1 MKKSSFNKVINNII
15 LLPSTSIGGFFINMR
30 TFGLI
35 GFPLSHSF
43 SKKFFSEKFEQ
54 EQIAN
59 CKYELF
65 PIAHADEIRDLI
77 ASNPLLCGLNVTI
90 PHKVNV
96 IPFLSEMDNAAKEIG
111 AVNCI
116 AINQGGETPILKGYN
131 TDAYGFAESLKPLLE
146 EQHQKALIFGDGG
159 AAKAVKYVLDQLR
172 IPYLV
177 VVRNPA
183 PNAIL
188 YSAITAEIMQEH
200 KLLINTT
207 PLGMLPNLVSYP
219 VIPYQFVTPQ
229 HLAYD
234 LVYNP
239 EETVFLAKAKE
250 KGAKI
255 KNGLEMLY
263 LQAERSWYIWNT

>member
-1 MKKSSFNKVINNII
+1 
-15 LLPSTSIGGFFINMR
+15 MR

-43 SKKFFSEKFEQ
+43 SKQFFTAKFEK
-54 EQIAN
+54 EQILDCSYA
-59 CKYELF
+59 LF
-65 PIAHADEIRDLI
+65 PMASADELPQLI
-77 ASNPLLCGLNVTI
+77 ADRPLLRGLNVTI

-96 IPFLSEMDNAAKEIG
+96 IPYLSAIDDAAKEIG

-116 AINQGGETPILKGYN
+116 AIDQSGDSPILKGYN

-146 EQHQKALIFGDGG
+146 AHHQKALVFGDGG
-159 AAKAVKYVLDQLR
+159 AAKAVKYVLNQLH

-188 YSAITAEIMQEH
+188 YSEITAEIIGQYH
-200 KLLINTT
+200 LLINTT
-207 PLGMLPNLVSYP
+207 PLGMLPNLESAP
-219 VIPYQFVTPQ
+219 VIPYALLTSQ

-239 EETVFLAKAKE
+239 EETLFLTRAKAQ
-250 KGAKI
+250 GAKI

-263 LQAERSWYIWNT
+263 LQAERSWDIWNSAK

>member
-1 MKKSSFNKVINNII
+1 MKK
-15 LLPSTSIGGFFINMR
+15 
-30 TFGLI
+30 FGLI

-43 SKKFFSEKFEQ
+43 SKKFFSGKFEN
-54 EQIAN
+54 EQIAD
-59 CKYELF
+59 CSYELF
-65 PIAHADEIRDLI
+65 PIEKADEMMELI
-77 ASNPLLCGLNVTI
+77 QKNPSLCGLNVTI

-96 IPFLSEMDNAAKEIG
+96 IPFLSEIDNAAKEIG

-116 AINQGGETPILKGYN
+116 SISQNGDKPMLKGYN
-131 TDAYGFAESLKPLLE
+131 TDAYGFSESLKPLLE
-146 EQHQKALIFGDGG
+146 KHHQKALIFGDGG
-159 AAKAVKYVLDQLR
+159 AAKAVKYVLNQLQ
-172 IPYLV
+172 IPYIS

-188 YSAITAEIMQEH
+188 YSAISEEILREYTV
-200 KLLINTT
+200 LINTT
-207 PLGMLPNLVSYP
+207 PLGMSPNLDSYP
-219 VIPYQFVTPQ
+219 PIPYQFLTAQ

-239 EETVFLAKAKE
+239 EETEFLKKAKNQ
-250 KGAKI
+250 GAKI

>member
-1 MKKSSFNKVINNII
+1 
-15 LLPSTSIGGFFINMR
+15 MR

-43 SKKFFSEKFEQ
+43 SKKFFSEKFEN
-54 EQIAN
+54 EQISG

-65 PIAHADEIRDLI
+65 PMENAEDMIDLI
-77 ASNPLLCGLNVTI
+77 KKNPSLCGLNVTI

-96 IPFLSEMDNAAKEIG
+96 IPFLNEIDAAAKEIG

-116 AINQGGETPILKGYN
+116 SIQQNGAEPILKGYN

-146 EQHQKALIFGDGG
+146 KQHKGALIFGNGG
-159 AAKAVKYVLDQLR
+159 AAKAVKYVLDQLE

-188 YSAITAEIMQEH
+188 YAAITAELLAEY

-207 PLGMLPNLVSYP
+207 PLGMLPNLDSYP
-219 VIPYQFVTPQ
+219 LIPYQYLTKQ

-239 EETVFLAKAKE
+239 EESLFLAKAKAQ
-250 KGAKI
+250 GAQV